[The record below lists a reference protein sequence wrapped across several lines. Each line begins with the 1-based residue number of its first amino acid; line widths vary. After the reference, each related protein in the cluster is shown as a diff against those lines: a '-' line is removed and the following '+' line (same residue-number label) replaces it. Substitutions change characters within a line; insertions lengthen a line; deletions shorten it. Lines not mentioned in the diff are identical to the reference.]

1 MTKLSY
7 LSGTIAATA
16 ILLLTACKSDEQQGP
31 PPKPVP
37 VITVSEVD
45 IPFVTEFPGQVYG
58 INDIPIRARVEGFL
72 EEISFSEGTVVQKGQ
87 PLYSI
92 DPLPYQA
99 RLNSA
104 KSRLAQAEVEG
115 VRAKNDLDRIR
126 PLAERSAVS
135 KSDLDAAVAGYDASQ
150 AQIQA
155 AKAEVDLAEIEL
167 GYAQI
172 SAPITGII
180 GKTQARVGEYVG
192 RSPNPVILNTV
203 SEIDSFRVEFFVP
216 ESQYLI
222 LARRRQE
229 IQNSGYEDR
238 VTYSIILSDGE
249 ALDVQGRFDFL
260 DRAVERT
267 TGAIRAQV
275 IFPNKDEIVRPG
287 QFVRLRVTEQRINK
301 VVAIPSRAV
310 ADLQGQKFVYVI
322 NDEGH
327 SERRIVELGSEWD
340 DLVTI
345 RSGLEKGERIILEGI
360 QAAQR
365 GAALVPKDTTFT
377 SVNGV
382 EL

>member
-1 MTKLSY
+1 MTKLTYRSIAVASLAL
-7 LSGTIAATA
+7 LS
-16 ILLLTACKSDEQQGP
+16 LSACKSNEQQGP

-72 EEISFSEGTVVQKGQ
+72 EEISFSEGTVVKKGQ

-104 KSRLAQAEVEG
+104 KSRLAQAQVEG
-115 VRAKNDLDRIR
+115 VRAKNELDRIR

-155 AKAEVDLAEIEL
+155 AQAEVDLAQIEL
-167 GYAQI
+167 GYANI
-172 SAPITGII
+172 SSPITGII

-216 ESQYLI
+216 ESQYLS
-222 LARRRQE
+222 LARRRRE
-229 IQNSGYEDR
+229 LDSLNHDGNI
-238 VTYSIILSDGE
+238 VYSLILSDGKS
-249 ALDVQGRFDFL
+249 LDVEGRFDFL
-260 DRAVERT
+260 DRAIERT

-287 QFVRLRVTEQRINK
+287 QFVRLRLTQKRIK
-301 VVAIPSRAV
+301 PVLAIPSRAV
-310 ADLQGQKFVYVI
+310 GDLQGQKFVYVI
-322 NDEGH
+322 NDEGQH
-327 SERRIVELGSEWD
+327 ERRIVELGTEWD
-340 DLVTI
+340 DIVTI
-345 RSGLEKGERIILEGI
+345 ENGLDKGERIILEGI

-365 GAALVPKDTTFT
+365 GAALVPTDTSFT

-382 EL
+382 KL